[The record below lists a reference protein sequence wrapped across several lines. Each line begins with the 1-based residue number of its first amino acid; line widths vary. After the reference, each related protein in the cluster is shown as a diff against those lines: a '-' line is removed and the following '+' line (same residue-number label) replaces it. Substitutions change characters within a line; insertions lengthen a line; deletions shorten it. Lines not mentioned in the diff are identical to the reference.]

1 MKTNSPTLQPPSPT
15 PQIPNPT
22 STKHTNFKTHAALLQ
37 SSKQHLLPHRP
48 HHHVPPSR
56 SPSSVLDADLTALQS
71 LAPARRDRRQRE
83 ERLEPVDTDDLFK
96 WEAVVKGRGLGGGD
110 EDGRWLLE
118 IEVPEQYPNAPPKVR
133 FRTRVVGSNVDFE
146 TGEVCLDLLK
156 DNWSP
161 AYTLEKTVE
170 AVALMLA
177 NPGVDSPLNVD
188 VAALVEEW

>member
-1 MKTNSPTLQPPSPT
+1 MPPSSKT
-15 PQIPNPT
+15 LSTT
-22 STKHTNFKTHAALLQ
+22 SFHTAHTSM
-37 SSKQHLLPHRP
+37 SST
-48 HHHVPPSR
+48 SR
-56 SPSSVLDADLTALQS
+56 SPLKRLHAELSALQS
-71 LAPARRDRRQRE
+71 LGPRGASDGSAI

-96 WEAVVKGRGLGGGD
+96 WEAVIRGRGLGGGY
-110 EDGRWLLE
+110 EEGRWLVE
-118 IEVPEQYPNAPPKVR
+118 ITVPEGYPNAPPKVR

-188 VAALVEEW
+188 VAALLRSGDAVGAESLVRWAAAESWGRYEGK

>member
-1 MKTNSPTLQPPSPT
+1 MPPSSKAPS
-15 PQIPNPT
+15 NT
-22 STKHTNFKTHAALLQ
+22 SFHTARTTM
-37 SSKQHLLPHRP
+37 S
-48 HHHVPPSR
+48 PPSR
-56 SPSSVLDADLTALQS
+56 SPLKRLHAELSALQS
-71 LAPARRDRRQRE
+71 LGSRPSGDNSAI
-83 ERLEPVDTDDLFK
+83 ERLEPVDTDDLFR
-96 WEAVVKGRGLGGGD
+96 WEAVV
-110 EDGRWLLE
+110 
-118 IEVPEQYPNAPPKVR
+118 PEGYPNAPPKVR

-188 VAALVEEW
+188 VAALLRSGDAVGAESLVRWAAAESWGRYEGK

>member
-1 MKTNSPTLQPPSPT
+1 MPPSSKAPS
-15 PQIPNPT
+15 NT
-22 STKHTNFKTHAALLQ
+22 SFHTARTTM
-37 SSKQHLLPHRP
+37 
-48 HHHVPPSR
+48 PPPAR
-56 SPSSVLDADLTALQS
+56 SPLKRLHAELSALQS
-71 LAPARRDRRQRE
+71 LGPRPSSDGSAI

-96 WEAVVKGRGLGGGD
+96 WEAVV
-110 EDGRWLLE
+110 
-118 IEVPEQYPNAPPKVR
+118 PEAYPNAPPKVR

-188 VAALVEEW
+188 IAALLRSGDAVGAESLVRWAAAETWGRYEGK

>member
-1 MKTNSPTLQPPSPT
+1 MSPP
-15 PQIPNPT
+15 
-22 STKHTNFKTHAALLQ
+22 A
-37 SSKQHLLPHRP
+37 
-48 HHHVPPSR
+48 R
-56 SPSSVLDADLTALQS
+56 SPLKRLHAELSALQS
-71 LAPARRDRRQRE
+71 LGPRPASDGSAI

-96 WEAVVKGRGLGGGD
+96 WEAVVKGRGLGGGY
-110 EDGRWLLE
+110 EEGRWLLE
-118 IEVPEQYPNAPPKVR
+118 IEVPEAYPNAPPKVR

-188 VAALVEEW
+188 VAALLRSGDAVGAESLVRWAAAESWGRYEGK

>member
-1 MKTNSPTLQPPSPT
+1 MPPSSKATSNISFHTALTTMSP
-15 PQIPNPT
+15 PRNPL
-22 STKHTNFKTHAALLQ
+22 KRLHAEL
-37 SSKQHLLPHRP
+37 S
-48 HHHVPPSR
+48 
-56 SPSSVLDADLTALQS
+56 ALQS
-71 LAPARRDRRQRE
+71 LGGARARSDSNSAI
-83 ERLEPVDTDDLFK
+83 ERLEPVDTDDLFR
-96 WEAVVKGRGLGGGD
+96 WEAVVRGRGLGGGYD
-110 EDGRWLLE
+110 EGRWLLE
-118 IEVPEQYPNAPPKVR
+118 IEVPEAYPNAPPKVR

-188 VAALVEEW
+188 VAALLRGGDAVGAESLVRWAAAESWGRYEGK